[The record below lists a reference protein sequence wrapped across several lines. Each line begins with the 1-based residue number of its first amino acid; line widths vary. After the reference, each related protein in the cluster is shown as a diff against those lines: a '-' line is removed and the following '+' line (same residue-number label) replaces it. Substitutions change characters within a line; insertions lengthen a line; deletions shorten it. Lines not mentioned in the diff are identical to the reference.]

1 MQRLIRKNQHIL
13 NLLNMLTDGLL
24 IFLSYS
30 LAMYLRLEVLGGD
43 TQLDLLGPG
52 CQLLAAGCAV
62 LVVFLYY
69 LLQLY
74 GSYRFKANVSEG
86 IKIFSV
92 NGMVSLAFMAA
103 LYLVRAS
110 NFPRL
115 AVVLF
120 WVISSLLVMLKR
132 MAAWG
137 LLRHYRRL
145 GYNQKHVAIL
155 GNGHL
160 ARQYLEDIRQ
170 NPQLGVTV
178 VGYISRE
185 KRPGL
190 GKCLGSY
197 EELEKIL
204 ERRRLDELIIALE
217 PHETRFMKPA
227 LAAADKEGTRLS
239 LIPFYNDYIP
249 PHPTIEAIGRTRL
262 INMRATPLDN
272 LGWAMVKRL
281 MDLFGSLALILLT
294 SPIMAAAAVGVK
306 LSSPGPVLFRQKRI
320 GKDKKPFTM
329 LKFRSMSVTKSEK
342 TGWTTRDDPRKTKFG
357 SLIRKF
363 SIDELPQLFNVLAG
377 DMSLVGPRPEVPF
390 HVRHFKEEVPLYLV
404 RQQVKP
410 GMTGWAQVNGL
421 RGDTSI
427 EARVKYD
434 IWYIEN
440 WSLGLDIRIL
450 LKTAFGGMVN
460 QEEIT
465 PKRKEE
471 KADG

>member
-1 MQRLIRKNQHIL
+1 MIRKNQSIL
-13 NLLNMLTDGLL
+13 NFLNMASDAFL

-30 LAMYLRLEVLGGD
+30 LAMYLRLEVLSGR
-43 TQLDLLGPG
+43 TQMDLLGLR

-74 GSYRFKANVSEG
+74 GSYRFKANVSEAL
-86 IKIFSV
+86 KIFFI
-92 NGMVSLAFMAA
+92 NGIVSLAFMAA
-103 LYLVRAS
+103 LYLVRIAD
-110 NFPRL
+110 FPRL
-115 AVVLF
+115 AVVIF
-120 WVISSLLVMLKR
+120 WLISSLLVIGKR
-132 MAAWG
+132 SLAWG
-137 LLRHYRRL
+137 LLRYYRSL
-145 GYNQKHVAIL
+145 GYNQKQAAIL

-160 ARQYLEDIRQ
+160 ARQYLEDIRR

-185 KRPGL
+185 KRPEL
-190 GKCLGSY
+190 GRCLGAY

-204 ERRRLDELIIALE
+204 ERHKLDELIIALE
-217 PHETRFMKPA
+217 PHETQFMKPA
-227 LAAADKEGTRLS
+227 LAVADKEGIRLS

-249 PHPTIEAIGRTRL
+249 PHPTIDAIGRTRL

-281 MDLFGSLALILLT
+281 MDFFGALVLIVFV
-294 SPIMAAAAVGVK
+294 SPIMLVTAIGVK
-306 LSSPGPVLFRQKRI
+306 LSSPGPVFFRQERI

-342 TGWTTRDDPRKTKFG
+342 TGWTTRDDPRKTRFG
-357 SLIRKF
+357 SFIRKF
-363 SIDELPQLFNVLAG
+363 SIDELPQLFNVLVG
-377 DMSLVGPRPEVPF
+377 DMSLVGPRPEIPY

-450 LKTAFGGMVN
+450 LKTAFGGMIN
-460 QEEIT
+460 REET
-465 PKRKEE
+465 ASKGKEG
-471 KADG
+471 KGDG

>member
-1 MQRLIRKNQHIL
+1 MIRKNQSIL
-13 NLLNMLTDGLL
+13 NFLNMASDAFF

-30 LAMYLRLEVLGGD
+30 LAMFLRLEVLGGS
-43 TQLDLLGPG
+43 TQMDLLGLC
-52 CQLLAAGCAV
+52 CQLLAAGCSV

-69 LLQLY
+69 LLHLY
-74 GSYRFKANVSEG
+74 GSYRFKANVSEAL
-86 IKIFSV
+86 KIFWV
-92 NGMVSLAFMAA
+92 NGVVSLGFMAA
-103 LYLVRAS
+103 LYLVHVAD
-110 NFPRL
+110 FPRL
-115 AVVLF
+115 AIAFF
-120 WVISSLLVMLKR
+120 WLISSLLVILKR
-132 MAAWG
+132 TLVWG
-137 LLRHYRRL
+137 MLRYYRSL
-145 GYNQKHVAIL
+145 GYNQKQVAIL

-178 VGYISRE
+178 IGYISRE
-185 KRPGL
+185 KRPEL

-197 EELEKIL
+197 ENLERIL
-204 ERRRLDELIIALE
+204 ERHKLDELIIALE
-217 PHETRFMKPA
+217 PHETQFMKPA
-227 LAAADKEGTRLS
+227 LDVADKEGIRLS

-281 MDLFGSLALILLT
+281 MDLFGSLALIILT
-294 SPIMAAAAVGVK
+294 SPIMVTTAIGVK
-306 LSSPGPVLFRQKRI
+306 ISSPGPIFFWQKRV

-342 TGWTTRDDPRKTKFG
+342 NGWTTRDDPRKTRFG
-357 SLIRKF
+357 SFIRKF

-377 DMSLVGPRPEVPF
+377 DMSLVGPRPEIPY

-440 WSLGLDIRIL
+440 WSLGLDIHIL
-450 LKTAFGGMVN
+450 LKTAFGGMIN
-460 QEEIT
+460 REEMV
-465 PKRKEE
+465 PKGKEE

>member
-1 MQRLIRKNQHIL
+1 MIRKNQTIL
-13 NLLNMLTDGLL
+13 NFLNMASDAFL

-30 LAMYLRLEVLGGD
+30 LAMFLRLEVLGGH
-43 TQLDLLGPG
+43 TELDLLGLR

-74 GSYRFKANVSEG
+74 SSYRFKANVSEAL
-86 IKIFSV
+86 KILLV
-92 NGMVSLAFMAA
+92 NGIASLAFMAV

-115 AVVLF
+115 AVAFF
-120 WVISSLLVMLKR
+120 WLISSLLVILKR
-132 MAAWG
+132 TLAWG
-137 LLRHYRRL
+137 LLRYYRSL
-145 GYNQKHVAIL
+145 GYNQKQVAIL

-160 ARQYLEDIRQ
+160 ARQYLEDIRR

-178 VGYISRE
+178 IGYISRE
-185 KRPGL
+185 KRPEL

-197 EELEKIL
+197 EDLERIL
-204 ERRRLDELIIALE
+204 ERHKVDELIIALE
-217 PHETRFMKPA
+217 PHETQFMKPA
-227 LAAADKEGTRLS
+227 LAVADKEGIRLS

-249 PHPTIEAIGRTRL
+249 PHPTIDAIGRTRL

-272 LGWAMVKRL
+272 LGWAMIKRV
-281 MDLFGSLALILLT
+281 MDFFGSLVLILVT
-294 SPIMAAAAVGVK
+294 SPIMLITAIGVK
-306 LSSPGPVLFRQKRI
+306 LSSPGPIFFRQERV
-320 GKDKKPFTM
+320 GKDKKPFVM
-329 LKFRSMSVTKSEK
+329 LKFRSMSVTGSEQ
-342 TGWTTRDDPRKTKFG
+342 TGWTTKNDPRKTRFG
-357 SLIRKF
+357 SFIRKF

-377 DMSLVGPRPEVPF
+377 DMSLVGPRPEVPY

-427 EARVKYD
+427 KARVGHDVY
-434 IWYIEN
+434 YIEH
-440 WSLGLDIRIL
+440 WSLLFDIEIL
-450 LKTAFGGMVN
+450 LTTVFRGKFVN
-460 QEEIT
+460 SEAL
-465 PKRKEE
+465 K
-471 KADG
+471 

>member
-1 MQRLIRKNQHIL
+1 MIRKNQNIL
-13 NLLNMLTDGLL
+13 NFLNMASDAFL

-30 LAMYLRLEVLGGD
+30 LAMFLRLEVLDGY
-43 TQLDLLGPG
+43 TTLNLLGLR

-74 GSYRFKANVSEG
+74 GSYRFKANVSEAL
-86 IKIFSV
+86 KILLV
-92 NGMVSLAFMAA
+92 NGIAALAFMAV
-103 LYLVRAS
+103 LYLIRAS

-115 AVVLF
+115 AIAFF
-120 WVISSLLVMLKR
+120 WLISSLLVVFKR
-132 MAAWG
+132 TLVWG
-137 LLRHYRRL
+137 LLRYYRSQ

-160 ARQYLEDIRQ
+160 ARQYLEDIRR

-178 VGYISRE
+178 DGYISRE
-185 KRPGL
+185 KRREL
-190 GKCLGSY
+190 GRCLGSY
-197 EELEKIL
+197 EDLEKIL
-204 ERRRLDELIIALE
+204 ERHKLDELIIALE
-217 PHETRFMKPA
+217 PHETQFMKPA
-227 LAAADKEGTRLS
+227 LAVADKEGIRLS

-249 PHPTIEAIGRTRL
+249 PHPTIDAIGRTRL

-281 MDLFGSLALILLT
+281 MDFFGSLVLIVLT
-294 SPIMAAAAVGVK
+294 SPIMLVTAIGVK
-306 LSSPGPVLFRQKRI
+306 LSSPGPIFFRQERV

-329 LKFRSMSVTKSEK
+329 LKFRSMSVTKSEQ
-342 TGWTTRDDPRKTKFG
+342 TGWTTKNDPRKTRFG

-363 SIDELPQLFNVLAG
+363 SIDELPQLFNVLLG
-377 DMSLVGPRPEVPF
+377 DMSLVGPRPEIPY

-427 EARVKYD
+427 EARVQYD

-450 LKTAFGGMVN
+450 FRTAFGGMIN
-460 QEEIT
+460 REEIA
-465 PKRKEE
+465 PKGKEE

>member
-1 MQRLIRKNQHIL
+1 MIRKNQSIL
-13 NLLNMLTDGLL
+13 NFLNMALDAFL

-30 LAMYLRLEVLGGD
+30 LAMYLRLELLGGH
-43 TQLDLLGPG
+43 TELDLLGLR

-74 GSYRFKANVSEG
+74 GSYRFKANVSEAL
-86 IKIFSV
+86 KIFLI
-92 NGMVSLAFMAA
+92 NGIVSLAFMAA
-103 LYLVRAS
+103 LYLVRIAD
-110 NFPRL
+110 FPRL
-115 AVVLF
+115 SIVFF
-120 WVISSLLVMLKR
+120 WLISSLLVIGKR
-132 MAAWG
+132 TLVWG
-137 LLRHYRRL
+137 VLRYYRSL
-145 GYNQKHVAIL
+145 GYNQKQVAIL

-160 ARQYLEDIRQ
+160 ARQYLEDIRR

-185 KRPGL
+185 KRLEL

-197 EELEKIL
+197 EDLEKIL
-204 ERRRLDELIIALE
+204 ERYKLDELIIALE

-227 LAAADKEGTRLS
+227 LAVADKEGIRLS

-249 PHPTIEAIGRTRL
+249 PHPTIDAIGRTRL

-281 MDLFGSLALILLT
+281 MDFFGALVLIIAT
-294 SPIMAAAAVGVK
+294 SPIMAIAALGVK
-306 LSSPGPVLFRQKRI
+306 ISSPGPVFFRQERI
-320 GKDKKPFTM
+320 GKDKKPFVM

-342 TGWTTRDDPRKTKFG
+342 TGWTTKNDPRKTRFG
-357 SLIRKF
+357 SFIRKF

-377 DMSLVGPRPEVPF
+377 DMSLVGPRPEVPY

-427 EARVKYD
+427 EARVQYD

-460 QEEIT
+460 WEEIT

>member
-197 EELEKIL
+197 E
-204 ERRRLDELIIALE
+204 
-217 PHETRFMKPA
+217 
-227 LAAADKEGTRLS
+227 
-239 LIPFYNDYIP
+239 
-249 PHPTIEAIGRTRL
+249 
-262 INMRATPLDN
+262 
-272 LGWAMVKRL
+272 
-281 MDLFGSLALILLT
+281 
-294 SPIMAAAAVGVK
+294 
-306 LSSPGPVLFRQKRI
+306 
-320 GKDKKPFTM
+320 
-329 LKFRSMSVTKSEK
+329 
-342 TGWTTRDDPRKTKFG
+342 
-357 SLIRKF
+357 
-363 SIDELPQLFNVLAG
+363 
-377 DMSLVGPRPEVPF
+377 
-390 HVRHFKEEVPLYLV
+390 
-404 RQQVKP
+404 
-410 GMTGWAQVNGL
+410 
-421 RGDTSI
+421 
-427 EARVKYD
+427 
-434 IWYIEN
+434 
-440 WSLGLDIRIL
+440 
-450 LKTAFGGMVN
+450 
-460 QEEIT
+460 
-465 PKRKEE
+465 
-471 KADG
+471 

>member
-1 MQRLIRKNQHIL
+1 MIRKNQSIL
-13 NLLNMLTDGLL
+13 NFLNMALDAFL

-30 LAMYLRLEVLGGD
+30 LAMYLRLELLGGH
-43 TQLDLLGPG
+43 TELDLLGLR

-74 GSYRFKANVSEG
+74 GSYRFKANVSEAL
-86 IKIFSV
+86 KIFLI
-92 NGMVSLAFMAA
+92 NGIVSLAFMAA
-103 LYLVRAS
+103 LYLVRIAD
-110 NFPRL
+110 FPRL
-115 AVVLF
+115 SIVFF
-120 WVISSLLVMLKR
+120 WLISSLLVIGKR
-132 MAAWG
+132 TLVWG
-137 LLRHYRRL
+137 VLRYYRSL
-145 GYNQKHVAIL
+145 GYNQKQVAIL
-155 GNGHL
+155 GERALGAAVPGGYPAESP
-160 ARQYLEDIRQ
+160 ARGDGGWVYQSGEAA
-170 NPQLGVTV
+170 GVGQVPGTLMRTWKRFWSATI
-178 VGYISRE
+178 GRAYH
-185 KRPGL
+185 RPGA
-190 GKCLGSY
+190 S
-197 EELEKIL
+197 
-204 ERRRLDELIIALE
+204 RDAV
-217 PHETRFMKPA
+217 HEPA
-227 LAAADKEGTRLS
+227 LAVADKEGIRLS

-249 PHPTIEAIGRTRL
+249 PHPTIDAIGRTRL

-272 LGWAMVKRL
+272 LGWAMVKQL
-281 MDLFGSLALILLT
+281 MDFFGALVLIIAT
-294 SPIMAAAAVGVK
+294 SPIMAIAALGVK
-306 LSSPGPVLFRQKRI
+306 ISSPGPVFFRQERI
-320 GKDKKPFTM
+320 GKDKKPFVM

-342 TGWTTRDDPRKTKFG
+342 TGWTTKNDPRKTRFG
-357 SLIRKF
+357 SFIRKF

-377 DMSLVGPRPEVPF
+377 DMSLVGPRPEVPY

-427 EARVKYD
+427 EARVQYD

-460 QEEIT
+460 WEEIT

>member
-1 MQRLIRKNQHIL
+1 MIRKNQSIL
-13 NLLNMLTDGLL
+13 NFLNMALDAFL

-30 LAMYLRLEVLGGD
+30 LAMYLRLELLGGH
-43 TQLDLLGPG
+43 TELDLLGLR

-74 GSYRFKANVSEG
+74 GSYRFKANVSEAL
-86 IKIFSV
+86 KIFLI
-92 NGMVSLAFMAA
+92 NGIVSLAFMAA
-103 LYLVRAS
+103 LYLVRIAD
-110 NFPRL
+110 FPRL
-115 AVVLF
+115 SIVFF
-120 WVISSLLVMLKR
+120 WLISSLLVIGKR
-132 MAAWG
+132 TLVWG
-137 LLRHYRRL
+137 VLRYYRSL
-145 GYNQKHVAIL
+145 GYNQKQVAIL

-160 ARQYLEDIRQ
+160 ARQYLEDIRR

-185 KRPGL
+185 KRLEL

-197 EELEKIL
+197 EDLEKIL
-204 ERRRLDELIIALE
+204 ERYKLDELIIALE

-227 LAAADKEGTRLS
+227 LAVADKEGIRLS

-249 PHPTIEAIGRTRL
+249 PHPTIDAIGRTRL

-272 LGWAMVKRL
+272 LGWAMVKQL
-281 MDLFGSLALILLT
+281 MDFFGALVLIIAT
-294 SPIMAAAAVGVK
+294 SPIMAIAALGVK
-306 LSSPGPVLFRQKRI
+306 ISSPGPVFFRQERI
-320 GKDKKPFTM
+320 GKDKKPFVM

-342 TGWTTRDDPRKTKFG
+342 TGWTTKNDPRKTRFG
-357 SLIRKF
+357 SFIRKF

-377 DMSLVGPRPEVPF
+377 DMSLVGPRPEVPY

-427 EARVKYD
+427 EARVQYD

-460 QEEIT
+460 WEEIT